1 MMDFQDRDR
10 MDTAPLNG
18 EPSDAPAETGSAP
31 ETAYHTGNEQPATQ
45 PYRTPYQT
53 PVRAEAGMPQYQQH
67 RADEPAQSY
76 QTAQQP
82 FETGTQAY
90 NTYQEWEAQNNR
102 RGHKKKEKKPRS
114 RKPLIAVLAVVLAA
128 AVFAGGIGVG
138 GLIAASKQQSSA
150 SSQQVQQPQT
160 DENLPSLGIN
170 STPSSSDAPKAGAI
184 LTGEQIYEKCVP
196 SMVAIQSGWLSQGAS
211 GSGSGVIMTGDGYII
226 TNAHVVLD
234 EDTSAQADKVTVVL
248 YDGTN
253 LPASIIGTDENTDLA
268 VLKVTPEGSLTA
280 AEFGDSDALKPG
292 QDCYAI
298 GSPSGLQLA
307 NTITTGSISAI
318 SRDITINDNVM
329 SLIQTDAAI
338 NPGNSGGALINQYG
352 QVVGITSAKLGISYY
367 ESLGFA
373 IPITTAKEI
382 VDELIQFGY
391 VAGRPQIGI
400 SGYNIDEATAE
411 YYNVPQ
417 GVMIDSIDSR
427 SNAAAA
433 GMQANDII
441 IGLNGETIT
450 TMDEINAVKNEM
462 EAGESMT
469 LTVHRLST
477 GEELDFTFALNDE
490 HDLKGEDPA
499 TASNNDTANNQQ
511 NGSYYGNYG
520 GYFNPFDYFFR

>member
-1 MMDFQDRDR
+1 MDFQNREN
-10 MDTAPLNG
+10 MDTAPIG
-18 EPSDAPAETGSAP
+18 SGADASAQQADESTKVTNLPP
-31 ETAYHTGNEQPATQ
+31 EFMRQEQPV
-45 PYRTPYQT
+45 RTPYQT
-53 PVRAEAGMPQYQQH
+53 PVRAEAGMPQYRSAYTQ
-67 RADEPAQSY
+67 D
-76 QTAQQP
+76 TQQP

-90 NTYQEWEAQNNR
+90 STYQEWEAENSR
-102 RGHKKKEKKPRS
+102 RGRRKKEKKPRS
-114 RKPLIAVLAVVLAA
+114 RKPLIAVVAVILAV
-128 AVFAGGIGVG
+128 AVFAGGMGVG
-138 GLIAASKQQSSA
+138 GLIAASKQQSAA
-150 SSQQVQQPQT
+150 SSQQVQKPQVNG
-160 DENLPSLGIN
+160 DLPSLGIS
-170 STPSSSDAPKAGAI
+170 STPSSSEKPAAGAI
-184 LTGEQIYEKCVP
+184 LNGEQIYEKCVP
-196 SMVAIQSGWLSQGAS
+196 SMVAIQSGWLGLGSS
-211 GSGSGVIMTGDGYII
+211 GSGSGVIMTSDGYII

-234 EDTSAQADKVTVVL
+234 ESTSAPADKVTVVL
-248 YDGTN
+248 HDGSN

-268 VLKVTPEGSLTA
+268 VLKVTPDSPLAA

-292 QDCYAI
+292 QNCYAI

-382 VDELIQFGY
+382 VDELIQNGY

-433 GMQANDII
+433 GMKSNDII
-441 IGLNGETIT
+441 IGLNGEDIK
-450 TMDEINAVKNEM
+450 TMDEINAVKETM
-462 EAGESMT
+462 KAGETLT

-477 GEELDFTFALNDE
+477 GEEMDFTFALNDE
-490 HDLKGEDPA
+490 HDLKGDDPA
-499 TASNNDTANNQQ
+499 QARNDDSANNSQ
-511 NGSYYGNYG
+511 NGYDNYENG
-520 GYFNPFDYFFR
+520 YYFNPFDYFFR

>member
-1 MMDFQDRDR
+1 MMDYQDRDR
-10 MDTAPLNG
+10 MDTAPIGG
-18 EPSDAPAETGSAP
+18 EPSDASAEPASASEP
-31 ETAYHTGNEQPATQ
+31 IYNTENEQPAAQ
-45 PYRTPYQT
+45 ACSTPYQT
-53 PVRAEAGMPQYQQH
+53 PVRPEAGMPQHQPH
-67 RADEPAQSY
+67 PGG
-76 QTAQQP
+76 TAQQP
-82 FETGTQAY
+82 FETASHTY
-90 NTYQEWEAQNNR
+90 STYQEWEAENHR
-102 RGHKKKEKKPRS
+102 RSRRKKEKKPRS
-114 RKPLIAVLAVVLAA
+114 RKPLVAALAVVLVAA
-128 AVFAGGIGVG
+128 IFAGGIGIG
-138 GLIAASKQQSSA
+138 GLIAVSKQQSA
-150 SSQQVQQPQT
+150 AASQQVQTPQVN
-160 DENLPSLGIN
+160 EELPVLGIN
-170 STPSSSDAPKAGAI
+170 STPAASAKPAAGAI

-196 SMVAIQSGWLSQGAS
+196 SMVAIQSGWLGLGSS
-211 GSGSGVIMTGDGYII
+211 GSGSGVIMTADGYII

-234 EDTSAQADKVTVVL
+234 ENTSARADKVTVVL
-248 YDGTN
+248 HDGTN

-268 VLKVTPEGSLTA
+268 VLKVKPESPLTA

-292 QDCYAI
+292 QNCYAI

-382 VDELIQFGY
+382 VDELIRNGY

-433 GMQANDII
+433 GMKPNDII
-441 IGLNGETIT
+441 IALNGDTIT

-462 EAGESMT
+462 KAGEKLT
-469 LTVHRLST
+469 LTVHRLSS
-477 GEELDFTFALNDE
+477 GEEIDFTFALNDE

-499 TASNNDTANNQQ
+499 LARNDDTADRRQ
-511 NGSYYGNYG
+511 NEGYPGNYG
-520 GYFNPFDYFFR
+520 GNYYFNPFDFFFR